1 MLDELRGRALLDGA
15 RGRPGVDRAALA
27 DLLAGL
33 SQFVARA
40 PWLAELDL
48 NPIIATGSNLMAV
61 DARLRIVTSA
71 NTELGG

>member
-27 DLLAGL
+27 DLLASL

-48 NPIIATGSNLMAV
+48 NPIVATGPNLMAV

-71 NTELGG
+71 NTELGR